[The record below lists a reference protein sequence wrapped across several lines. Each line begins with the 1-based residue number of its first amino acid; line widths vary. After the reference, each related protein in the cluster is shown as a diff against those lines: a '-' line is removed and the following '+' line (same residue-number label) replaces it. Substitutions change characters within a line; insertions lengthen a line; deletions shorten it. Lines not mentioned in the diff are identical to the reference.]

1 MATPLEVQEFLEEI
15 TQDFKEDSEHVFKT
29 NSTNKFFCLVC
40 LFTIGFLFGRTPQL
54 RRGLLDFNA
63 CLVSDRFDKKRRPSS

>member
-29 NSTNKFFCLVC
+29 NSTNKFFLSG
-40 LFTIGFLFGRTPQL
+40 LFIHDRFSFWQNSPIKTWVIGF
-54 RRGLLDFNA
+54 
-63 CLVSDRFDKKRRPSS
+63 